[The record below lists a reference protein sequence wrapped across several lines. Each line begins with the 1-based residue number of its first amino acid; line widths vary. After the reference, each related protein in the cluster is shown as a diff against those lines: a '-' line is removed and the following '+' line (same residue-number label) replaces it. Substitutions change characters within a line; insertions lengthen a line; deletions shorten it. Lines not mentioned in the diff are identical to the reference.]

1 MTASVSQDFRVR
13 NDAGEEIPEGKFT
26 VTVDYE
32 EGHISTALGSLR
44 RNPDTVT
51 QLLLQ
56 TAADLGDHEAQAIIY
71 PGDPEPADIGE
82 VTATPVQYSQ
92 NELEGMTIDALRK
105 LAGARGVKNASRTRK
120 AELIE
125 AITVASAP
133 ETAA

>member
-13 NDAGEEIPEGKFT
+13 NDEGEEIPEGKFT

-44 RNPDTVT
+44 LNPDTVT

-56 TAADLGDHEAQAIIY
+56 KAEELGDPEAHDILY
-71 PGDPEPADIGE
+71 PEDPEPADIGE
-82 VTATPVQYSQ
+82 MTATPVQYSQ
-92 NELEGMTIDALRK
+92 EELEIMTVDGLRK
-105 LAGARGVKNASRTRK
+105 LATARGVKNASRTRK
-120 AELIE
+120 ADLIQ
-125 AITVASAP
+125 ALTVASAP